1 MGSPI
6 SATIADLVM
15 EHIEEIALSTAPHPP
30 RWWFRYVDD
39 SHSCLKKEFI
49 DEFHNHLNSVNPHL
63 QFTCE
68 MEENGRLPF
77 LDTVTIRR
85 NGVVHV
91 DVYRKATHTD
101 KYLHYDSHHPVQ
113 HKQSVV
119 NTLLDR
125 ADSIPS
131 SKKGR
136 RRERKHVFK
145 VLRENGYPLKFLRAC
160 DSKRKSAYQKEKKE
174 NDNSS
179 VDNNNNANE
188 SGFVVL
194 PYIKG
199 VTEKLS
205 RVLRRENIKVGYKPV
220 NTLHQHFPKPKDK
233 LTLGQTRGVIY
244 KIPCSDCDF
253 NYYGQT
259 DRALN
264 TRMKEHK
271 RAVSH
276 LDKYSKVA
284 KHAEEQDHCIDFNN
298 VSIVH
303 RTNNYHERLFLEA
316 WYSQRDSS
324 SGNDHIEIPDVYKSL
339 FN

>member
-1 MGSPI
+1 MPG
-6 SATIADLVM
+6 
-15 EHIEEIALSTAPHPP
+15 
-30 RWWFRYVDD
+30 
-39 SHSCLKKEFI
+39 
-49 DEFHNHLNSVNPHL
+49 L
-63 QFTCE
+63 Q
-68 MEENGRLPF
+68 
-77 LDTVTIRR
+77 I
-85 NGVVHV
+85 
-91 DVYRKATHTD
+91 
-101 KYLHYDSHHPVQ
+101 
-113 HKQSVV
+113 
-119 NTLLDR
+119 
-125 ADSIPS
+125 
-131 SKKGR
+131 
-136 RRERKHVFK
+136 FK
-145 VLRENGYPLKFLRAC
+145 
-160 DSKRKSAYQKEKKE
+160 
-174 NDNSS
+174 
-179 VDNNNNANE
+179 
-188 SGFVVL
+188 
-194 PYIKG
+194 
-199 VTEKLS
+199 TS

-339 FN
+339 FNSFITYELISS